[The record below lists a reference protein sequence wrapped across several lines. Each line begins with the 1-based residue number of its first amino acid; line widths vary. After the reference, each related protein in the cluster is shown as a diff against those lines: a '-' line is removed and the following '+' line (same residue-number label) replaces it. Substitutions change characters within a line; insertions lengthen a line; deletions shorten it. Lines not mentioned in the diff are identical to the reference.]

1 MKLLKTIL
9 GLIIVAFVGLVMLRS
24 MAYGPLKFDT
34 DKIYTASIEDEN
46 HILVFTDDYKM
57 LLYRYGEEE
66 EQNPYNK
73 NQSMKY
79 YYGVETVYKYNAAY
93 YNKILGP
100 LHSAPDI
107 ARQSLIS
114 SFLTQYKLYDESKEQ
129 RARMNLTV
137 EDSRELFVE
146 NYKAPTGKF
155 NNLEVRITQDRL
167 SIDAVEYRV
176 AKGDDLLIAQTV
188 IDDFKELSK

>member
-79 YYGVETVYKYNAAY
+79 YYGVETVYKY
-93 YNKILGP
+93 ILLLTLP
-100 LHSAPDI
+100 DSLLYHHSLHNI
-107 ARQSLIS
+107 NCMTRV
-114 SFLTQYKLYDESKEQ
+114 KNKEQ
-129 RARMNLTV
+129 
-137 EDSRELFVE
+137 
-146 NYKAPTGKF
+146 G
-155 NNLEVRITQDRL
+155 
-167 SIDAVEYRV
+167 
-176 AKGDDLLIAQTV
+176 
-188 IDDFKELSK
+188 